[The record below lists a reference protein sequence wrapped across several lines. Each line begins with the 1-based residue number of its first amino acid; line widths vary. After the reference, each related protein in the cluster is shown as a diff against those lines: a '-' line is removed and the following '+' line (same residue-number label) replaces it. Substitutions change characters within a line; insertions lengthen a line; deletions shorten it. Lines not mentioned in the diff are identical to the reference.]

1 MATQF
6 FPLLCAMCWLQSTI
20 KFKTFILRGG
30 DINLKFI
37 GNYSTLIKV
46 KFNGVTE
53 QKKNMIHSLKSF
65 DWVEVRTIASISYG
79 HHQIRGCLE
88 AVHHT

>member
-1 MATQF
+1 MQKRLSF
-6 FPLLCAMCWLQSTI
+6 VNKIIRNFKKMITI
-20 KFKTFILRGG
+20 N
-30 DINLKFI
+30 DNINLKFI

-53 QKKNMIHSLKSF
+53 QKKNMIHSLRSF